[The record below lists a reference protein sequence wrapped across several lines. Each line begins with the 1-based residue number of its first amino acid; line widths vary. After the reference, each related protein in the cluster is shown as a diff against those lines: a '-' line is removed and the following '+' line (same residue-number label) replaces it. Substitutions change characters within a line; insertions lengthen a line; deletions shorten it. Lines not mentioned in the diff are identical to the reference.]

1 MIKIFSFFEVYYYYG
16 VWLFIHFR
24 EKFILLY
31 LAEIM
36 LSWKFVFH
44 LVRMITVSIEMINIK
59 LMLIYE
65 ISLLQSNILIS
76 FLSLYLNLKQKT
88 GNIYRN
94 IWRKYFYKLFITLYF
109 YQIIVLINVILEQLV
124 RFCIIIRTDILQII
138 LEIKRN

>member
-1 MIKIFSFFEVYYYYG
+1 
-16 VWLFIHFR
+16 
-24 EKFILLY
+24 
-31 LAEIM
+31 
-36 LSWKFVFH
+36 
-44 LVRMITVSIEMINIK
+44 
-59 LMLIYE
+59 MLIYE

-88 GNIYRN
+88 ENIYRN